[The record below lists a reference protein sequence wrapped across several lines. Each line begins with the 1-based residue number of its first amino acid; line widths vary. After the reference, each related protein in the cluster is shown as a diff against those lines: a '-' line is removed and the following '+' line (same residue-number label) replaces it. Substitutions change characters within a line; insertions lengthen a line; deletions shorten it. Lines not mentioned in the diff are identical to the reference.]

1 MKLLI
6 ESFRQFLNEN
16 IDVDISDV
24 PWPKLLKLAASSYEQ
39 AKSLGESIGVENFD
53 EEFLLKLADNWEE
66 PIDEDSDRDYMQ
78 LYWDHYALGDG
89 LDPENVMAIQK
100 LAADK
105 ASEYGKKLE
114 GLVVRQ
120 GRDYMMY
127 RKFEQLRKELTFK

>member
-6 ESFRQFLNEN
+6 ENFKNFLNEDS
-16 IDVDISDV
+16 I

-39 AKSLGESIGVENFD
+39 AKSLGESIGIENFD

-66 PIDEDSDRDYMQ
+66 PIEEDSDVEYME

-89 LDPENVMAIQK
+89 LDPENIMAIQK

-114 GLVVRQ
+114 GLPVRQ

-127 RKFEQLRKELTFK
+127 RKFNQLRKELTFK

>member
-6 ESFRQFLNEN
+6 ENFKKFLSE
-16 IDVDISDV
+16 DSV
-24 PWPKLLKLAASSYEQ
+24 PWPKILRMAAASYEQ
-39 AKSLGESIGVENFD
+39 AKSIGESLGIENFD
-53 EEFLLKLADNWEE
+53 EEFLLKLADNWEK
-66 PIDEDSDRDYMQ
+66 PIDEDSDKEYME

-105 ASEYGKKLE
+105 ASEYGEKLE
-114 GLVVRQ
+114 GLAVRG

>member
-1 MKLLI
+1 MCGCNSNFDGEL
-6 ESFRQFLNEN
+6 EN
-16 IDVDISDV
+16 FSNYDGGDFDTENG
-24 PWPKLLKLAASSYEQ
+24 LYDFD
-39 AKSLGESIGVENFD
+39 GDVENFD

-114 GLVVRQ
+114 GLIVRQ
-120 GRDYMMY
+120 GRDLMMY
-127 RKFEQLRKELTFK
+127 RKLDQLRKELTFK

>member
-6 ESFRQFLNEN
+6 ESFRQFVSE
-16 IDVDISDV
+16 DSV
-24 PWPKLLKLAASSYEQ
+24 PWPKILRMAAASYEQ
-39 AKSLGESIGVENFD
+39 AKSIGESLGIENFD
-53 EEFLLKLADNWEE
+53 EEFLLKLADNWEK
-66 PIDEDSDRDYMQ
+66 PIDEDSGREYME

-105 ASEYGKKLE
+105 ASEYGEKLE
-114 GLVVRQ
+114 GLVVRG

-127 RKFEQLRKELTFK
+127 RKFEQLAKELTFK

>member
-6 ESFRQFLNEN
+6 ENFKKFLNE
-16 IDVDISDV
+16 DDEEVVDV
-24 PWPKLLKLAASSYEQ
+24 PWPYILRLAASNYTY
-39 AKSLGESIGVENFD
+39 AKHLGESEGVENFD

-66 PIDEDSDRDYMQ
+66 PIDEYSDRDYMQ

-114 GLVVRQ
+114 GLIVRQ
-120 GRDYMMY
+120 GRDLMMY
-127 RKFEQLRKELTFK
+127 RKLDQLRKELTFK

>member
-6 ESFRQFLNEN
+6 ENFKQFLNE
-16 IDVDISDV
+16 DVI
-24 PWPKLLKLAASSYEQ
+24 PWPKLLRMAAASYEQ
-39 AKSLGESIGVENFD
+39 AKSIGESLGIENFD

-66 PIDEDSDRDYMQ
+66 PIDEDSDREYMQ

-105 ASEYGKKLE
+105 AQEYGEKLK
-114 GLVVRQ
+114 GLVMKPWREN
-120 GRDYMMY
+120 MMY